1 MCRALK
7 LLKLTIHGARAVLV
21 RDIDNGIDETVD
33 ELQHLRRS
41 APAN

>member
-1 MCRALK
+1 VSRVKIVKINDTRC
-7 LLKLTIHGARAVLV
+7 RAVLV